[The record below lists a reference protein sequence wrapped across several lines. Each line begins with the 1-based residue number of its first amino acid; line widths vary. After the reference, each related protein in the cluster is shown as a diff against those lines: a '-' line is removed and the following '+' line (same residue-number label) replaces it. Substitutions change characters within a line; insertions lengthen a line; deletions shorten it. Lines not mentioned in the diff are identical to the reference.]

1 MNITAVN
8 TLEIR
13 VVEGGDQHFERSLKE
28 YAAPFEKIHGCL
40 GYSVI
45 RSSHEPNLW
54 VFSGYWSAASVM
66 TAHFESESMTALV
79 NHLVASCANLTFAC
93 FTPRIGGDQHD
104 EA

>member
-13 VVEGGDQHFERSLKE
+13 VIEEVDQHFEQRLKA
-28 YAAPFEKIHGCL
+28 YAETFEKIHGCL

-45 RSSHEPNLW
+45 RSSRDPGLW
-54 VFSGYWSAASVM
+54 VFSGYWSAASMM
-66 TAHFESESMTALV
+66 TEHFESESMTALV
-79 NHLVASCANLTFAC
+79 NHLVASCSNLTFAT
-93 FTPRIGGDQHD
+93 FTPQIARWPHD

>member
-13 VVEGGDQHFERSLKE
+13 VVEEVDQHFERSLKE
-28 YAAPFEKIHGCL
+28 YAATFEKIHGCL

-45 RSSHEPNLW
+45 RSTGEPNLW
-54 VFSGYWSAASVM
+54 VFSGYWSAASMM
-66 TAHFESESMTALV
+66 TEHFESESMTALL
-79 NHLVASCANLTFAC
+79 NHLVASCANLTFAS
-93 FTPRIGGDQHD
+93 FTPRIGGAHYD